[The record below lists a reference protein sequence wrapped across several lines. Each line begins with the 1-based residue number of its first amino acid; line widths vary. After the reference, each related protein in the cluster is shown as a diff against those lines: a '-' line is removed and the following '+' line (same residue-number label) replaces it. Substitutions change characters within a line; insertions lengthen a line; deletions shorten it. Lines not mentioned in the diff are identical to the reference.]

1 MGRGA
6 STNSIPEI
14 ENARFLFVIGSNTTE
29 AHPVLALR
37 IKKAVRNGA
46 TLVVADP
53 RKIWLTKL
61 ATRHLQLR
69 PGTDV
74 WLLNAMMHTI
84 LAEGLQNEEYIRELT
99 EDFDAVREVVARYS
113 PEDAE
118 KVTGVPADDI
128 RATAREYASERHAAI
143 FYTLGITEHACGV
156 DNIWS
161 LSNLVLMTGHLGYES
176 TGLNA
181 LRGQNNVQGLNDS
194 GANPS
199 YLPGYQPVDDPEVW
213 QKFSDAWGVEV
224 PKATGY
230 RLDQMMSGLHD
241 DRVKAMYLI
250 GENPAQ
256 TEPNAHHVEEGLG
269 NLEFLI
275 SQDIFLHDMTRK
287 HADVVF
293 PASSFAEKDGT
304 FTNTERRISRVR
316 EGAPLPGNAKGD
328 REIVILMAK
337 ALGANWPEYPDA
349 ESVWN
354 ELADLAPNWYGVRYD
369 RIEENG
375 VQWPVTEIGGPD
387 TPHLHAPAPARPP
400 GKGKFFPVEYQRPIE
415 EPDSEYPLVL
425 STGRTLYHYNSATM
439 TMRESGITDKQ
450 VEPFFEISAED
461 ASALGLAQD
470 DLARLVSR
478 RGALEARAHISDR
491 VFPGL
496 VWMALHFAEQKVN
509 WLTHDVTDSL
519 IGTPEFKVSAVRVE
533 RAGRLATVCCKLSV
547 NDTLAPAAVEPHL
560 EGRFGKPYLYEPEC
574 ASTQQL
580 LLGSELARGRRRRH
594 GSPDRR
600 SGEVGACVGRAG
612 RKLGAHLGPPRAAAR
627 AAAARALARRRS
639 CGGGD
644 DRGRSGALGPGQV
657 AERRDAEPPQG
668 RRRPLRALRRDRR
681 RRHRDQREPDPGRAP
696 PRRPHRAGVAANRD
710 RDDLRPCGP
719 ARIAALASRAHVRR
733 LARGRARRDLRR
745 ARRA

>member
-1 MGRGA
+1 LGRGA

-14 ENARFLFVIGSNTTE
+14 EDARFLFVIGSNTTE

-53 RKIWLTKL
+53 RKIWLTKI
-61 ATRHLQLR
+61 AKRHLQLR

-84 LAEGLQNEEYIRELT
+84 LSEGLQDEAYIAENT
-99 EDFDAVREVVARYS
+99 EDFDSVREIVMRYP
-113 PEDAE
+113 PEEAE
-118 KVTGVPADDI
+118 KVTGVPAADI
-128 RATAREYASERHAAI
+128 RAAAREYATERHAAI

-194 GANPS
+194 GANPM
-199 YLPGYQPVDDPEVW
+199 YLPGYQSVEDPEIRR
-213 QKFSDAWGVEV
+213 KFSEAWGAEV
-224 PKATGY
+224 PETPGY

-241 DRVKAMYLI
+241 GRVKALYLI

-256 TEPNAHHVEEGLG
+256 TEPNARHVEEGLG
-269 NLEFLI
+269 KLEFLI

-316 EGAPLPGNAKGD
+316 EAAPLPGDAKGD
-328 REIVILMAK
+328 REIVLLLAK
-337 ALGANWPEYPDA
+337 ALGANWPDYPDA

-369 RIEENG
+369 RLEENG
-375 VQWPVTEIGGPD
+375 IQWPVPEIGHPG
-387 TPHLHAPAPARPP
+387 TPFLHAPRPARP
-400 GKGKFFPVEYQRPIE
+400 GGRAKFFPVEYQRPIE

-439 TMRESGITDKQ
+439 TMREEGITEKQ
-450 VEPFFEISAED
+450 QEPFFEISAED
-461 ASALGLAQD
+461 ASALGLGEG

-478 RGALEARAHISDR
+478 RGELEARVHLTER
-491 VFPGL
+491 VYPGL

-509 WLTHDVTDSL
+509 WLTHDVGDSL

-533 RAGRLATVCCKLSV
+533 PVGAGLR
-547 NDTLAPAAVEPHL
+547 PAA
-560 EGRFGKPYLYEPEC
+560 R
-574 ASTQQL
+574 
-580 LLGSELARGRRRRH
+580 
-594 GSPDRR
+594 
-600 SGEVGACVGRAG
+600 
-612 RKLGAHLGPPRAAAR
+612 
-627 AAAARALARRRS
+627 
-639 CGGGD
+639 
-644 DRGRSGALGPGQV
+644 
-657 AERRDAEPPQG
+657 
-668 RRRPLRALRRDRR
+668 
-681 RRHRDQREPDPGRAP
+681 
-696 PRRPHRAGVAANRD
+696 
-710 RDDLRPCGP
+710 
-719 ARIAALASRAHVRR
+719 
-733 LARGRARRDLRR
+733 
-745 ARRA
+745 